1 MKIQYYGHAGVK
13 IEDDLIILIDPWLND
28 NPLATIKAEEI
39 VKADYI
45 IATHNHFD
53 HVNDIPLI
61 AKNTGATVVS
71 ILETADDLASKGCK
85 KTIGCNIGGTVK
97 LEDLEL
103 IFTQA
108 FHSMSSNPS
117 GVVIFYNDKKI
128 YHAGDTGV
136 FGDMKLI
143 GEMYPLDLAFLPV
156 GGHFT
161 MGIKEAK
168 KAVQL
173 LNAKK
178 IVPIHYNT
186 FDVIEQEVDES
197 LVKESDSQL
206 LILKPGEEFTL
217 L

>member
-28 NPLATIKAEEI
+28 NPTATMKAEEI
-39 VKADYI
+39 GKADYI
-45 IATHNHFD
+45 IATHNHSD
-53 HVNDIPLI
+53 HVDDIPLI
-61 AKNTGATVVS
+61 ARNTGATVVS
-71 ILETADDLASKGCK
+71 ILETAEDLTSKGCE
-85 KTIGCNIGGTVK
+85 KTVGCNIGGTVK
-97 LEDLEL
+97 LDGLEL

-117 GVVIFYNDKKI
+117 GVIIFYNNKKI

-143 GEMYPLDLAFLPV
+143 GEMYPLDLAFVPV

-161 MGIKEAK
+161 MGIKEAQ

-186 FDVIEQEVDES
+186 FDAIKQVVDES
-197 LVKESDSQL
+197 LIKQSDSEL
-206 LILKPGEEFTL
+206 LILQPGEEFTL
-217 L
+217 

>member
-28 NPLATIKAEEI
+28 NPTATMKAEEI
-39 VKADYI
+39 GKADYI
-45 IATHNHFD
+45 IATHNHSD
-53 HVNDIPLI
+53 HVDDIPLI
-61 AKNTGATVVS
+61 ARKTGATVVS
-71 ILETADDLASKGCK
+71 ILETAEDLASKGCE
-85 KTIGCNIGGTVK
+85 KTVGCNIGGSVK
-97 LEDLEL
+97 LEGLEL

-117 GVVIFYNDKKI
+117 GVIIFYNNKKI

-143 GEMYPLDLAFLPV
+143 GEMYPLDLAFVPV

-161 MGIKEAK
+161 MGIKEAQ

-186 FDVIEQEVDES
+186 FDLIKQVVDES
-197 LVKESDSQL
+197 LIKHSDSQL
-206 LILKPGEEFTL
+206 LILQPGEEFTL
-217 L
+217 

>member
-1 MKIQYYGHAGVK
+1 MKIKYYGHAGVK

-28 NPLATIKAEEI
+28 NPLATMKAEEI

-45 IATHNHFD
+45 IATHNHSD
-53 HVNDIPLI
+53 HVDDIPII
-61 AKNTGATVVS
+61 AKNTGATVVA
-71 ILETADDLASKGCK
+71 IVETAEDLASKGCE
-85 KTIGCNIGGTVK
+85 KTLGCNIGGTVK
-97 LEDLEL
+97 LGVLEL

-117 GVVIFYNDKKI
+117 GVIIFYNNKKI

-143 GEMYPLDLAFLPV
+143 GEMYPLDLAFIPA

-161 MGIKEAK
+161 MGIKEAQ

-173 LNAKK
+173 LNAKR

-186 FDVIEQEVDES
+186 FDLIKQEVDES
-197 LVKESDSQL
+197 LIKESDSQL
-206 LILKPGEEFTL
+206 LILQPGEEFTL
-217 L
+217 

>member
-1 MKIQYYGHAGVK
+1 MKIQFYGHAGVK
-13 IEDDLIILIDPWLND
+13 IEDELIILIDPWLND
-28 NPLATIKAEEI
+28 NPYATIKAESI
-39 VKADYI
+39 TKADYI

-53 HVNDIPLI
+53 HVNDIPII

-71 ILETADDLASKGCK
+71 IVETTEDLATKGCE
-85 KTIGCNIGGTVK
+85 KTIGCNIGGKVK
-97 LEDLEL
+97 LKGLEL
-103 IFTQA
+103 IFTHA

-117 GVVIFYNDKKI
+117 GVIIFYKDKTI

-143 GEMYPLDLAFLPV
+143 GKMYPLDLAFLPV

-161 MGIKEAK
+161 MGIKEAQ

-173 LNAKK
+173 LNSKK

-186 FDVIEQEVDES
+186 FDVIQQIVDES
-197 LVKESDSQL
+197 LVKQSDSQL

-217 L
+217 

>member
-1 MKIQYYGHAGVK
+1 MKIKYYGHSGVK

-28 NPLATIKAEEI
+28 NPLATMKAEEI

-45 IATHNHFD
+45 IATHNHSD
-53 HVNDIPLI
+53 HVDDIPLI
-61 AKNTGATVVS
+61 AKNTGATVVG
-71 ILETADDLASKGCK
+71 IVETAEDLASKGCE
-85 KTIGCNIGGTVK
+85 KTLGCNIGGTVK
-97 LEDLEL
+97 LDGLEL

-117 GVVIFYNDKKI
+117 GVIIFYNNKKI

-161 MGIKEAK
+161 MGIKEAQ

-186 FDVIEQEVDES
+186 FDVIKQDVNES
-197 LVKESDSQL
+197 LVKESESQL

-217 L
+217 